1 MNRRKTVSAALFVT
15 LFGAMLFL
23 PPLLRLVQ
31 NEARVFGAPVEL
43 IYMFAAWAVLVL
55 AAAWL
60 GKNLPDERGEGGDG

>member
-1 MNRRKTVSAALFVT
+1 MDRRKTVSAALFVT

-43 IYMFAAWAVLVL
+43 LYMFAAWAALVV
-55 AAAWL
+55 AAVWL